1 MKHLGFK
8 WGFKGKALTLDRH
21 NESRVSEMWATTSS
35 LISCGIRWAHPNTI
49 SNIFKTLIILKV
61 LYGIEITDVN
71 KFFELVINKQ
81 CRNSLKSLW
90 GVSKHSRNDLNK
102 YYDLADIS
110 NTIKARKI
118 NYLQQLMRNKTTRKY
133 LTTLLTLKNR
143 SFSTLQNTFNLA
155 QKDNIDLLEILFGKK
170 MNISSM
176 DTLDD
181 GKKWYL
187 ITFYL
192 IGTSKKD
199 QN

>member
-1 MKHLGFK
+1 M
-8 WGFKGKALTLDRH
+8 
-21 NESRVSEMWATTSS
+21 
-35 LISCGIRWAHPNTI
+35 
-49 SNIFKTLIILKV
+49 IIPKV
-61 LYGIEITDVN
+61 LYGIKITDVN
-71 KFFELVINKQ
+71 KLFELVINKQ